1 MKHLSSRF
9 SFFVS
14 TELLAIDCIYES
26 SMPRAISCLSFPA
39 RRRNFINMQ
48 TDLHQRYNG
57 EMNMRMTA
65 FYLIAYFLMLSQGVA
80 AISESGS
87 IDGLLALNSSN
98 KTAFNQ
104 TGCNY
109 AASNC
114 TSANLPDFNS
124 SMMVSSF
131 FDSLDLNSSDHGRY
145 LSDPSNPEST
155 EYAFSDLDYSDGY
168 YDESLYSLPQNE
180 PQVISLAFP
189 AADLDGDNAT
199 DLLVM
204 NISSDASNGAFDS
217 EISALSGGNGSVFW
231 LREYPGALVSAQ
243 PAGDLNGDGQTDI
256 MVNEIL
262 DAGSIIPY
270 SSISA
275 VCGINGTVIWSRS
288 QILALTLAYPVQDT
302 GRSNS
307 TLFLVH
313 IIGMDSM
320 KNRIFTSIAR
330 VNGSNGAN
338 IDERMFSDA
347 LAIEYPAGNLTDDL
361 VPDSITAI
369 YQLNGSLTGA
379 KSNGA
384 GENAPLNLT
393 ATMLEAKDGLMRRT
407 LWNYSFS
414 CPALAMPIVD
424 LTGDGRD
431 EVLVYLIRYSE
442 YGPISSDIAL
452 LSGSEG
458 ELLWQHSFSG
468 LAFAAV
474 GPDLTGEGQQ
484 DLIIY
489 NWGESEN
496 AEVIAIKGDDGRS
509 LWSKEGMIFI
519 PS

>member
-1 MKHLSSRF
+1 
-9 SFFVS
+9 
-14 TELLAIDCIYES
+14 
-26 SMPRAISCLSFPA
+26 
-39 RRRNFINMQ
+39 
-48 TDLHQRYNG
+48 
-57 EMNMRMTA
+57 MRMTA
-65 FYLIAYFLMLSQGVA
+65 FYLIACYLMLSQGVA
-80 AISESGS
+80 VISESGS

-98 KTAFNQ
+98 KTEFNQ
-104 TGCNY
+104 TACNY
-109 AASNC
+109 TTLNC
-114 TSANLPDFNS
+114 TSANSPVFNS
-124 SMMVSSF
+124 SKMVSSF
-131 FDSLDLNSSDHGRY
+131 FDSLDLNSSDSGRY
-145 LSDPSNPEST
+145 ISDSSNLESS
-155 EYAFSDLDYSDGY
+155 EYEFSDLDYYDGY
-168 YDESLYSLPQNE
+168 YDDYYDESHFSLPQSE

-189 AADLDGDNAT
+189 ADDLDGDNAT
-199 DLLVM
+199 DLLIM

-217 EISALSGGNGSVFW
+217 EISALSGRNGSVFW
-231 LREYPGALVSAQ
+231 QREYPGSLVSAQ
-243 PAGDLNGDGQTDI
+243 PAGDLNGDGRTDI

-313 IIGMDSM
+313 IIGMDSIN
-320 KNRIFTSIAR
+320 NRIFTSIAR

-347 LAIEYPAGNLTDDL
+347 LAIEYPAGNLTDDI

-369 YQLNGSLTGA
+369 YQLNGSLTGVE
-379 KSNGA
+379 SNGA
-384 GENAPLNLT
+384 GGNTPLNLT

-407 LWNYSFS
+407 LWNYSFA

-431 EVLVYLIRYSE
+431 ELLVYLIRYSE

-458 ELLWQHSFSG
+458 EFLWQHSFSG

-474 GPDLTGEGQQ
+474 GPDLTGEGLR
-484 DLIIY
+484 DLIVY